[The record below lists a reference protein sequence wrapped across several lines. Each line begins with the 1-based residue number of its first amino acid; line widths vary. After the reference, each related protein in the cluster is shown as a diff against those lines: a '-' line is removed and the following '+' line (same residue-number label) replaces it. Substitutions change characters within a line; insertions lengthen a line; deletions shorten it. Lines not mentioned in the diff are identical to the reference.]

1 MKKELDKLY
10 EEMRQEINRIDTKH
24 SKNTL
29 SNKSNKPYWEIE
41 KKYKDKAKK
50 IREKYQKNGIQE

>member
-1 MKKELDKLY
+1 MKKELDRLY
-10 EEMRQEINRIDTKH
+10 EEMRKEINQIDTKH

-50 IREKYQKNGIQE
+50 IREKYQKNGTQE